1 MSDMEPPTD
10 PNIVPAA
17 LSVKKQLSQ
26 LERGCN
32 LIREQAKMLP
42 DSPGVYRMLNEKGEV
57 LYVGKA
63 KSLKKRVLSYATPSR
78 TVQRIQRMIA
88 QTMGMEFIHTH
99 TEVEALLLEANLI
112 KKFRPRYNILLKDDK
127 SYPYILLTSAHD
139 FPHVAKHRGAKTEK
153 GDYFGPFASNWAV
166 NRSIHTLQRI
176 FMLRNCTDSYF
187 EARKRPCLQY
197 HIKRCTAPCV
207 GLVSKE
213 QYAEQVIEAKAF
225 LFGESTAIQTRLAT
239 AMQAASD
246 ALNFE
251 LAAKYRDRIKALT
264 AVQAHQ
270 DVNVQIE
277 GDVDVVGLSQSEG
290 QTCVQIFFF
299 RGGQNYGNRSFFPV
313 HTEGEDAA
321 EIMSS
326 FLMQFYEDKEAP
338 AEILISHEVGQLKL
352 MEQAL
357 SSREIQ
363 SRRVYISTPSRGMR
377 VRLIEFVLR
386 NAEDALQRHITERK
400 GDAVLLEEVAKLFGL
415 DEPPRRIEVYD
426 NSHISGT
433 NMVGAMIVA
442 GPEGFRKNAY
452 RKFNIRDAAKGDDYG
467 MMREV
472 MTRRFGRA
480 ADEGV
485 DREGEEW
492 PDLVLIDGGL
502 GQLSTVGKALEEVGV
517 ASDVVFVGIAKGE
530 DRNAGREKFFL
541 PGKEPFQLPI
551 DDPVLQYLQRLRDE
565 AHRFAIGAHRTR
577 RTMQIGQS
585 LLDEVPGIGAKR
597 KKALLLHF
605 GSAKAVQDAGLSDL
619 ERVEGISKDIARKI
633 YSHFHETR

>member
-1 MSDMEPPTD
+1 MSESELPETP
-10 PNIVPAA
+10 
-17 LSVKKQLSQ
+17 VKKQLTQ
-26 LERGCN
+26 LERGCS

-42 DSPGVYRMLNEKGEV
+42 DSPGVYRMLNDKGEV

-88 QTMGMEFIHTH
+88 QTFAMEFIHTH

-139 FPHVAKHRGAKTEK
+139 FPHVAKHRGAKAEK
-153 GDYFGPFASNWAV
+153 GDYFGPFASTWSV
-166 NRSIHTLQRI
+166 NRAIHTLQRI
-176 FMLRNCTDSYF
+176 FLLRNCTDSYF
-187 EARKRPCLQY
+187 DARKRPCLQY
-197 HIKRCTAPCV
+197 HIKRCTAPCI

-213 QYAEQVIEAKAF
+213 QYAEQVAEAKAF
-225 LFGESTAIQTRLAT
+225 LFGESTAIQARLAA
-239 AMQAASD
+239 AMQAASE
-246 ALNFE
+246 ARNFE
-251 LAAKYRDRIKALT
+251 LAAKYRDRIRALT
-264 AVQAHQ
+264 TVQAHQ

-277 GDVDVVGLSQSEG
+277 GDVDVIGLAQSEG
-290 QTCVQIFFF
+290 QTCVQVFFF

-313 HTEGEDAA
+313 HAEGEELSD
-321 EIMSS
+321 IMAS

-338 AEILISHEVGQLKL
+338 AEILISHEVAQLKL

-357 SSREIQ
+357 SSRELQ
-363 SRRVYISTPSRGMR
+363 PRRVYISTPARGMR

-386 NAEDALQRHITERK
+386 NAGDALQRHLTERK
-400 GDAVLLEEVAKLFGL
+400 GDAVLLEGVAKLFGL
-415 DEPPRRIEVYD
+415 DEPPQRIEVYD

-433 NMVGAMIVA
+433 NMVGGMIVA
-442 GPEGFRKNAY
+442 GPEGFRKKAY
-452 RKFNIRDAAKGDDYG
+452 RKFNIRQAAKADDYG

-480 ADEGV
+480 VEEGV
-485 DREGEEW
+485 DREGEDW

-502 GQLSTVGKALEEVGV
+502 GQLSTVGAVLEEIGI

-577 RTMQIGQS
+577 RAMQIGQS
-585 LLDEVPGIGAKR
+585 RLDEIAGIGAKR
-597 KKALLLHF
+597 KKALLMHF
-605 GSAKAVQDAGLSDL
+605 GSAKAVEDAGLSDL

>member
-42 DSPGVYRMLNEKGEV
+42 DSPGVYRMLNEKGEA

-213 QYAEQVIEAKAF
+213 QYAEQVI
-225 LFGESTAIQTRLAT
+225 
-239 AMQAASD
+239 
-246 ALNFE
+246 
-251 LAAKYRDRIKALT
+251 
-264 AVQAHQ
+264 
-270 DVNVQIE
+270 
-277 GDVDVVGLSQSEG
+277 
-290 QTCVQIFFF
+290 
-299 RGGQNYGNRSFFPV
+299 
-313 HTEGEDAA
+313 
-321 EIMSS
+321 
-326 FLMQFYEDKEAP
+326 
-338 AEILISHEVGQLKL
+338 
-352 MEQAL
+352 
-357 SSREIQ
+357 
-363 SRRVYISTPSRGMR
+363 
-377 VRLIEFVLR
+377 
-386 NAEDALQRHITERK
+386 
-400 GDAVLLEEVAKLFGL
+400 
-415 DEPPRRIEVYD
+415 
-426 NSHISGT
+426 
-433 NMVGAMIVA
+433 
-442 GPEGFRKNAY
+442 
-452 RKFNIRDAAKGDDYG
+452 
-467 MMREV
+467 
-472 MTRRFGRA
+472 
-480 ADEGV
+480 
-485 DREGEEW
+485 
-492 PDLVLIDGGL
+492 
-502 GQLSTVGKALEEVGV
+502 
-517 ASDVVFVGIAKGE
+517 
-530 DRNAGREKFFL
+530 
-541 PGKEPFQLPI
+541 
-551 DDPVLQYLQRLRDE
+551 
-565 AHRFAIGAHRTR
+565 
-577 RTMQIGQS
+577 
-585 LLDEVPGIGAKR
+585 
-597 KKALLLHF
+597 
-605 GSAKAVQDAGLSDL
+605 
-619 ERVEGISKDIARKI
+619 
-633 YSHFHETR
+633 